1 MMTSTAF
8 SRVQPWISVTTPLRQ
23 RLLIRPVPPPP
34 EDRKSVGRGR
44 HLSLSSLPNLPDQR
58 LLQLQPSNL
67 PRPAARR
74 SLKQEMEEEEEEEVS
89 RSISTRSSE
98 AIPKIHKL
106 NLQARLQLRSP
117 SPLPSG

>member
-44 HLSLSSLPNLPDQR
+44 HLCVSSLPNLPDQR

-67 PRPAARR
+67 PRSAARR
-74 SLKQEMEEEEEEEVS
+74 SLKQEMEEEEEVEGS
-89 RSISTRSSE
+89 ALICTSTSV
-98 AIPKIHKL
+98 AILLLHKI
-106 NLQARLQLRSP
+106 NLQIRLQ
-117 SPLPSG
+117 